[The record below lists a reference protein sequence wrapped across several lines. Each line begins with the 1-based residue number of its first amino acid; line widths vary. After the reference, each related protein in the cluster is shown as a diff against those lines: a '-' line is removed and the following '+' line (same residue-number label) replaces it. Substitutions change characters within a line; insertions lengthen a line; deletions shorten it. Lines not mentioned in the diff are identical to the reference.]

1 VLTHP
6 NHGTEM
12 KIVNVLIIVV
22 VVLLSIAAGAAKVM
36 QVPQEMEFLRSVGL
50 SESLIMVFGLIQIA
64 GGVLLMTQKTR
75 LIGAVLAASAF
86 VLSTILIFIGGNIEF
101 GLFSILP
108 IVLAG
113 IVIYQCVRVIS
124 NERPFSSG

>member
-1 VLTHP
+1 
-6 NHGTEM
+6 M

-113 IVIYQCVRVIS
+113 IVICQCVRVTS